1 MVNKVAL
8 VWLHNPVTINKGNT
22 KWYKYTSTYVA
33 NTAEQTHNIKDQRH
47 YQLEQELEQEMEQQ
61 QEVRFDGK
69 CVTRREQLVKA
80 TSKRGTS
87 DW

>member
-1 MVNKVAL
+1 MELGMLLTLQNR
-8 VWLHNPVTINKGNT
+8 HTISLT
-22 KWYKYTSTYVA
+22 KDT
-33 NTAEQTHNIKDQRH
+33 